1 MRKWYVTFCIHLCI
15 LLNSFAATL
24 TVPDD
29 LETIQSAI
37 DSSSIGD
44 TIVVKPGNYYE
55 NLAIINKNIKLFS
68 LYEID
73 GDTAHISNTI
83 IDGGNTNS
91 VISIQSGIDTTC
103 IISGLTIT
111 NGYHWSAGAGINLVN
126 ASPVIRNCILT
137 NNGDDSDTNPT
148 GIGGISC
155 YLANPQIQSLK
166 ITQNYG
172 SGLTAVY
179 SKPIVTDC
187 IISKNVGSGINLSGT
202 SQLTCSKTIIAN
214 NKGLRGGGIYS
225 TNSTMRLDNTTI
237 CNNAASYGGG
247 MFFTEDANIESSNNV
262 NIYLNKAYS
271 DGNDLLVWQSSI
283 YDTVIT
289 PIEINIDTFTVKNPD
304 DYFIAPNYGFTLNIK
319 NEKVEKVNH
328 DLYVSPNG
336 SNINSGQDADHA
348 LKSLEFALLKT
359 NADSLNPQTIYL
371 SSGKYSSS
379 TTGEQF
385 PVRLRSYVTLEGE
398 SDSTTILDIEN
409 QWETGIVA
417 INCDSISISNMTV
430 QNGFE
435 HGGISIKGS
444 SIKMNNL
451 LVQNNTGHTGGG
463 IYFVNS
469 HLEVKD
475 LVLMNNSRVVTG
487 CGGIK
492 IDNCTGYLK
501 NILFDSNVGGN
512 QNEEG
517 GGMAVFNSAMKMD
530 SLEFINNIS
539 GTNGGGIYMYDS
551 DISISNSTF
560 DNNSALYGGGIACE
574 NTRLFLTNSRIKN
587 NHAENA
593 GGGLVCYQ
601 SSPELNR
608 VTFENNTTANWG
620 AAISCSENSS
630 PVLAHVT
637 TLHNTADQYGGGIFC
652 WRGSNP
658 VLVNSILWDDLPQ
671 PVAIMHDKVACSL
684 TVSHSLID
692 NGYEGLLLNDNDII
706 NWLDGNIVQD
716 PLFSQS
722 AILTK
727 HSPCIDAGTT
737 EVILESD
744 TLWID
749 NSHDY
754 WGKAPDMGAIEFDPL
769 TDVSPVLA
777 PETFSVHL
785 SSYPNPFNSS
795 TMIELGIDKQQ
806 DLDVSIYNMLGQK
819 VKQLVNKTMD
829 AGEYKFLWDGKNN
842 YGNDASSGIY
852 MVVFTGNIKKNIKI
866 LYLK

>member
-1 MRKWYVTFCIHLCI
+1 MKKWYLTFCIYLCF

-24 TVPDD
+24 IVPDD

-44 TIVVKPGNYYE
+44 TIVVKPGNYFE
-55 NLAIINKNIKLFS
+55 NLVIINKNINLFS

-91 VISIQSGIDTTC
+91 VLSIQTGIDSTC
-103 IISGLTIT
+103 IISGFTIT
-111 NGYHWSAGAGINLVN
+111 NGFHRSAGAGINLVN

-137 NNGDDSDTNPT
+137 NNGDDSDTSPS

-155 YLANPQIQSLK
+155 YLANPKIQSLI

-172 SGLTAVY
+172 PGLSAIY
-179 SKPIVTDC
+179 SKPVITDC
-187 IISKNVGSGINLSGT
+187 IISKNMGSGINLSGT
-202 SQLTCSKTIIAN
+202 SQLTCSETIIKE
-214 NKGLRGGGIYS
+214 NKGFRGGGIYS
-225 TNSTMRLDNTTI
+225 TNATMRLDNITI

-247 MFFTEDANIESSNNV
+247 MFFTEDATIESSNNV
-262 NIYLNKAYS
+262 NIYLNKAYT

-289 PIEINIDTFTVKNPD
+289 PIEINIDTFTVKEPD
-304 DYFIAPNYGFTLNIK
+304 DFFVAPDYGFNLNIENAK
-319 NEKVEKVNH
+319 IEKVSHN
-328 DLYVSPNG
+328 LYVSPNG
-336 SNINSGQDADHA
+336 SDQNSGQDANQA
-348 LKSLEFALLKT
+348 LKSLDFALIKS

-409 QWETGIVA
+409 QWETGIVV

-451 LVQNNTGHTGGG
+451 FIHNNTGYTGGG
-463 IYFVNS
+463 IYFANS
-469 HLEVKD
+469 YLEVKN
-475 LVLMNNSRVVTG
+475 LIVANNSRVVSG

-492 IDNCTGYLK
+492 IDYCTGYLK

-517 GGMAVFNSAMKMD
+517 GGMAVFNSALEMD

-539 GTNGGGIYMYDS
+539 GTNGGGLYMYDS

-560 DNNSALYGGGIACE
+560 ENNSALYGGGLACE
-574 NTRLFLTNSRIKN
+574 NTRLLLSNTRVTN

-601 SSPELNR
+601 SSPRLHR
-608 VTFENNTTANWG
+608 VTFEGNTTANWG

-630 PVLAHVT
+630 PVLSHVT
-637 TLHNTADQYGGGIFC
+637 TIHNTADQYGGGIFC

-658 VLVNSILWDDLPQ
+658 VLVNSILWDDVPQ
-671 PVAIMHDKVACSL
+671 SIAIMHDEIACSL
-684 TVSHSLID
+684 AVSHSMID
-692 NGYEGLLLNDNDII
+692 NGYEGMLFNDNDTI
-706 NWLDGNIVQD
+706 NWMDGNIVQD
-716 PLFSQS
+716 PLFYQD
-722 AILTK
+722 AILSK

-737 EVILESD
+737 ELIFDSD

-749 NSHDY
+749 KNYDY
-754 WGKAPDMGAIEFDPL
+754 IGTAPDMGAIEFDPL
-769 TDVSPVLA
+769 TDISPALI

-795 TMIELGIDKQQ
+795 TMIEFGIDKQQ
-806 DLDVSIYNMLGQK
+806 ELDVSIYNMLGQK

-842 YGNDASSGIY
+842 YGNDTSSGIY
-852 MVVFTGNIKKNIKI
+852 LVVFTGNINKNIKI